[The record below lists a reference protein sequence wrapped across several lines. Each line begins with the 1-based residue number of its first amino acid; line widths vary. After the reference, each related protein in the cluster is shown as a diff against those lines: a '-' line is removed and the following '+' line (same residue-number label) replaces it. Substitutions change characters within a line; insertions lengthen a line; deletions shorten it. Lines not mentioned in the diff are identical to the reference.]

1 MNIWRKKDVTSV
13 LDENE
18 HSSVTP
24 TMSTFD
30 LVLFGVGAIIGS
42 GIMVLTGIASAEAGP
57 AVIFSFLIAG
67 AACGLAGLC
76 YAEMASTVPSSGS
89 TYTYT
94 YLAVGELVAHCI
106 GWVLVGGYILTAATI
121 ASGWSGYFTSLLNG
135 FGIHLSK
142 AWLTIPANGGYGNYP
157 AMLVVLLIT
166 ALLSRG
172 TSSSKFVDDILV
184 LIKVGIIILFIVV
197 GAFFIH
203 PINWTAHF
211 APSGFSGVMGAATTV
226 FFTYLGFD
234 AISTS
239 AEDAKNPQQS
249 LPRAIIITLVVCTL
263 LYMVVCL
270 VMTGVVPYSTLGHGD
285 ALAFVMRSI
294 HQGLVAE
301 VISFGAVIGL
311 MAGILSFVY
320 ASVRISNEMATDGL
334 LPMRLAKRN
343 SNGVPVYFTWGV
355 GILTALLTAYLPLT
369 QLADLANVASILA
382 FTLVCYATIAFR
394 KRYPELPR
402 GFAMPAVPFLPIL
415 AIIIFIS
422 LLWSIKA
429 TTWLIFLAWLAI
441 GLVIYFAYSYRHS
454 RLVLM
459 DSEKWQGSAQEFV
472 DDKNN

>member
-18 HSSVTP
+18 HSTVTP

-30 LVLFGVGAIIGS
+30 LVLFGVGAIVGS
-42 GIMVLTGIASAEAGP
+42 GIMVLTGIASAQAGP

-106 GWVLVGGYILTAATI
+106 GWVLVGGYVLTAATI
-121 ASGWSGYFTSLLNG
+121 ASGWSGYFSSLLSG
-135 FGIHLSK
+135 FGIHISK
-142 AWLTIPANGGYGNYP
+142 AWMSIPAAGGYGNYP
-157 AMLVVLLIT
+157 AMFVVLLIT
-166 ALLSRG
+166 WILSRG

-184 LIKVGIIILFIVV
+184 LIKIGIIVLFIAV
-197 GAFFIH
+197 GAFYIH
-203 PINWTAHF
+203 PIHWTAHF
-211 APSGFSGVMGAATTV
+211 APTGFSGVMGAATTV

-239 AEDAKNPQQS
+239 AEDAKNPQKS
-249 LPRAIIITLVVCTL
+249 LPAAIIITLIVCTL

-270 VMTGVVPYSTLGHGD
+270 VMTGVVSYTRLGHGD
-285 ALAFVMRSI
+285 ALAYVMRAI
-294 HQGLVAE
+294 HQGLAAE
-301 VISFGAVIGL
+301 IISLGAVIGL

-320 ASVRISNEMATDGL
+320 ASVRISNEMAIDGL
-334 LPMRLAKRN
+334 LPMQLAKRN
-343 SNGVPVYFTWGV
+343 AKGVPVYFTWGV
-355 GILTALLTAYLPLT
+355 GILTAVLTAYLPLT

-382 FTLVCYATIAFR
+382 FTLVCYATIVFR
-394 KRYPELPR
+394 KQYPELPR

-422 LLWSIKA
+422 LLWSIKPV
-429 TTWLIFLAWLAI
+429 TWLIFACWLAV

-454 RLVLM
+454 RLVVM
-459 DSEKWQGSAQEFV
+459 DSEHW
-472 DDKNN
+472 DDQKLS